1 MHIILILAGFIFLL
15 YVIARFMQKSNSP
28 RTKKIIR
35 YSFAAVFGVLAF
47 FFLVIAK
54 LMPVGGILGLLA
66 FLSAQGGLWRFFG
79 SGSDANIH
87 SNNNMSRKGNT
98 IMTREEALDILGL
111 SGNPDADTIKDA
123 HHKMMLKVHPDQG
136 GSDYFASKLNQAR
149 DMLL

>member
-35 YSFAAVFGVLAF
+35 YSFAAVFGLLAF

-54 LMPVGGILGLLA
+54 LMPIGGILGLLA

-87 SNNNMSRKGNT
+87 SDNNMNRKGNAV
-98 IMTREEALDILGL
+98 MTREEALDILGL
-111 SGNPDADTIKDA
+111 SGNPDVDTIKNA
-123 HHKMMLKVHPDQG
+123 HHKMMLKMHPDQG
-136 GSDYFASKLNQAR
+136 GSDYIASKLNQAR